1 MLLSYDIVILSLL
14 FGVHHGLVCRRT
26 HPKSEAT
33 VPRPCAERCGKPNEF
48 LPQLQLLT
56 ETKNRKGPCT
66 YVGAA

>member
-1 MLLSYDIVILSLL
+1 MDSCVGAHIQNQKQS
-14 FGVHHGLVCRRT
+14 
-26 HPKSEAT
+26 
-33 VPRPCAERCGKPNEF
+33 ERCGKPNEF